1 MQRLLY
7 DEGMM
12 RRVIVHSFHSDVLK
26 TLRNIDLDP
35 DLILALDSHLDVFL
49 PVKST
54 VEMFPIWIRSAATR
68 ATVHP
73 LIRRAF
79 GDFPALFK
87 AEGRDL
93 ADLPRMILVVPEV
106 SFITHVSED
115 MEKISDLVAGGSIS
129 PDQLSDDPL
138 KTMSEFLSKGLGI
151 EPFVSPPKNLMKL
164 VEWGKAANF
173 ILLDVDVDY
182 FQEMQTECYT
192 PMRNAQPGQLGW
204 ATQAIKLIHKI
215 KPQIITISEAKIAA
229 IKDSNSN
236 FSKMINQ
243 LERMGY
249 KVTYKMAFKN
259 DEEAQ
264 QLIEIYHEFHEN
276 VLKPLHQRQR
286 FEKHTLG
293 TNAFEKQLAEENEVI
308 GQYFTH
314 LSKPK
319 ARA

>member
-1 MQRLLY
+1 MQRLPQ
-7 DEGMM
+7 DEGMT

-26 TLRNIDLDP
+26 TLGNIDLDP
-35 DLILALDSHLDVFL
+35 DLILAFDSHLDVFL

-54 VEMFPIWIRSAATR
+54 VDMFPNWIRSAATR

-93 ADLPRMILVVPEV
+93 ADLPRMILVVPKA
-106 SFITHVSED
+106 SFIQHVSETT
-115 MEKISDLVAGGSIS
+115 EKMSDVVASGSIS
-129 PDQLSDDPL
+129 PDQVDADPL
-138 KTMSEFLSKGLGI
+138 EAMARYLSEVLGI
-151 EPFVSPPKNLMKL
+151 ESFASPPRNLMKL
-164 VEWGKAANF
+164 IEPGKAANC
-173 ILLDVDVDY
+173 ILLDVDDY

-204 ATQAIKLIHKI
+204 MTQAIRLIHKI
-215 KPQIITISEAKIAA
+215 KPQIITVSEAKIAA
-229 IKDSNSN
+229 IKDPNSN

-249 KVTYKMAFKN
+249 KITYKMTFKN

-264 QLIEIYHEFHEN
+264 QLIEIYREFHEN
-276 VLKPLHQRQR
+276 VLKPFLHRQR
-286 FEKHTLG
+286 LEKDALDR
-293 TNAFEKQLAEENEVI
+293 NADERRLAEQNEAI
-308 GQYFTH
+308 RQYFAH
-314 LSKPK
+314 LFKPK
-319 ARA
+319 AGA

>member
-1 MQRLLY
+1 MT
-7 DEGMM
+7 

-26 TLRNIDLDP
+26 TLPNIDLNP
-35 DLILALDSHLDVFL
+35 DLILAFDSHLDVFL

-54 VEMFPIWIRSAATR
+54 VDMFPDWIRSAATR

-93 ADLPRMILVVPEV
+93 ADLPRMILVVPKV
-106 SFITHVSED
+106 SFIQHVSED
-115 MEKISDLVAGGSIS
+115 MEKISDLVASGSIS

-138 KTMSEFLSKGLGI
+138 ETMTEYLSEVLGI

-164 VEWGKAANF
+164 VERGKAANC
-173 ILLDVDVDY
+173 ILLDVDIDY

-204 ATQAIKLIHKI
+204 TTQAIRLIHKI

-229 IKDSNSN
+229 IKDPNSN

-249 KVTYKMAFKN
+249 KVTYKMTFKN

-264 QLIEIYHEFHEN
+264 QLMEIYREFHEN
-276 VLKPLHQRQR
+276 VLKPLHHRQR
-286 FEKHTLG
+286 FEKDALG
-293 TNAFEKQLAEENEVI
+293 TNAFERQLAEENEVI
-308 GQYFTH
+308 RQYFTH